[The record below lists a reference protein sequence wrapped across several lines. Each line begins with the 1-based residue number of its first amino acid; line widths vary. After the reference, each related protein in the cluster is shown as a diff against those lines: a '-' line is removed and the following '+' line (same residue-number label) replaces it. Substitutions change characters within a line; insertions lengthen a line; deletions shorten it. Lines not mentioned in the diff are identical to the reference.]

1 MTPNTIFPIKSDT
14 ACLLKWA
21 WSSLFVYQG
30 TSSSCHRTIHSSFG
44 PELIGTFHNTPE
56 KIKERE
62 LMLNGKWPGRGCEY
76 CRDIEAAGG
85 TSDRMRELEG
95 LSDPLYRGFIP
106 PELKDNPFATVVTP
120 TMLEVYFSNLC
131 NMTCLYCGPDLST
144 QWVAENNIHAGD
156 RGKQQF
162 KIHQERQN
170 LYPERLKYFWEWLSN
185 NYQSLRMF
193 NVLGGEPF
201 YQDETEQCIEFWNNN
216 PNPKMHFSIFSN
228 LKVKPEKFKKIL
240 DKFDYLIKNKKVS
253 SIGITAS
260 LDCWGVE
267 QEYVR
272 WGVDLIEWETNFK
285 TLVYDYPSIK
295 ICVNSTINCL
305 SIKTM
310 PELLTRIND
319 CNSYRKS
326 ITGND
331 IIHSFNMLTEPNFM
345 NAKIFPAGFFD
356 EDFKKILTVMPS
368 ATAREQSLKEHME
381 GIWKAYNSA
390 EHDSSQIA
398 LLKEVLDET
407 DKRHKTNWQTIF
419 PWLLDI
425 H

>member
-1 MTPNTIFPIKSDT
+1 MTLNTIFPIKSDT

-30 TSSSCHRTIHSSFG
+30 TSSSCHRTVHSSFG
-44 PELIGTFHNTPE
+44 PELTSTFHNTPE
-56 KIKERE
+56 KIKERS
-62 LMLNGKWPGRGCEY
+62 LMLEGKWPGRGCEY

-85 TSDRMRELEG
+85 TSDRMREL
-95 LSDPLYRGFIP
+95 
-106 PELKDNPFATVVTP
+106 
-120 TMLEVYFSNLC
+120 YFSNVC

-144 QWVAENNIHAGD
+144 QWVSENNIHAGE

-162 KIHQERQN
+162 KIHQERQT
-170 LYPERLKYFWEWLSN
+170 LYPERLKYFWEWLAN
-185 NYQSLRMF
+185 NYQNLRMF

-260 LDCWGVE
+260 LDCWGAP

-272 WGVDLIEWETNFK
+272 WGVDLTEWETNFK
-285 TLVYDYPSIK
+285 TLVYDYPDIK

-310 PELLTRIND
+310 PELLMKINE
-319 CNSYRKS
+319 CNSYRRS
-326 ITGND
+326 ITGSD
-331 IIHSFNMLTEPNFM
+331 IIHSFNMLTDPNFM
-345 NAKIFPAGFFD
+345 NAKVFPSGFFD
-356 EDFKKILTVMPS
+356 EDFKNILSVMPDS
-368 ATAREQSLKEHME
+368 TPREVSLKDHMT
-381 GIWKAYNSA
+381 GIWKAYNSSD
-390 EHDSSQIA
+390 HNPDQIK
-398 LLKEVLDET
+398 LLKETLDET
-407 DKRHKTNWQTIF
+407 DRRHKTDWKTIF
-419 PWLLDI
+419 PWLVDI